1 MYVTLVFLHICKQKK
16 DDGDW
21 WLYFGHDGGNI
32 SAVGFWPKNVFNSL
46 ADHANLITWGGYAGA
61 NVGEPN
67 PPMGNGQWPGKNSA
81 SFQDVQF
88 VDSDGHGYIPPPWP
102 AGVHPDVSHK
112 KCYQVSVF
120 TNDMFY
126 YGGPGCTD

>member
-1 MYVTLVFLHICKQKK
+1 M
-16 DDGDW
+16 
-21 WLYFGHDGGNI
+21 
-32 SAVGFWPKNVFNSL
+32 GFWTKNFFNSL

-67 PPMGNGQWPGKNSA
+67 PPIGNGQWPGKNSA

-88 VDSDGHGYIPPPWP
+88 VDSDGHGYLPPPWP
-102 AGVHPDVSHK
+102 AGVHPEVSHT
-112 KCYQVSVF
+112 KCYQGSVF
-120 TNDMFY
+120 SNDMFY